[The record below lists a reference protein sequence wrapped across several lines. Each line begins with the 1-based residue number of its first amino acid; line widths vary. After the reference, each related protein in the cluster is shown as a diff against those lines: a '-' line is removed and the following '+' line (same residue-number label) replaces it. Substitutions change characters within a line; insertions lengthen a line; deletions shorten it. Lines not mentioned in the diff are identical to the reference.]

1 MPDMNCHSRAYVS
14 MLECSKK
21 PAVDPPATA
30 PYLISF
36 WLARSSAELMGLSS
50 VSTVRKAARLA
61 VYEEIMISAK
71 KNHIPAANLT
81 HRAMGATSEPCCM
94 SAPSVNQNELSR
106 VYWFS
111 YSSGSL
117 IQLGG
122 SSHWLGE
129 NRART

>member
-1 MPDMNCHSRAYVS
+1 MS

-61 VYEEIMISAK
+61 VYEEIIISAK
-71 KNHIPAANLT
+71 KNHIPAANLWTTNT
-81 HRAMGATSEPCCM
+81 H
-94 SAPSVNQNELSR
+94 
-106 VYWFS
+106 VYV
-111 YSSGSL
+111 SL
-117 IQLGG
+117 ALMA
-122 SSHWLGE
+122 HLL
-129 NRART
+129 A